1 MVCIIDDR
9 EDVWNFASNLIH
21 VKPYQFFK
29 GVGDINA
36 PPGSSPPEEEEEEE
50 EEEKEEENTSSGKP
64 VDVDI
69 QDWNVRTEEP
79 NFVESEG
86 VEAKDEDAVFDENT
100 KSEEIKNTAISEEER
115 GFENSSESVEA
126 NVEKQE
132 PVVDTSVEGNKT
144 TKGIDETV
152 EINKDS
158 CKVLA
163 NGGNYSTDD
172 ESKREEES
180 IETATVGENNPEGE
194 QNNNGKTEDVEDQ
207 NLSGSND
214 KATCKEPQL
223 WCEGGECHVYY
234 TRLFVIGFSSFERGK
249 ISVFRQ

>member
-36 PPGSSPPEEEEEEE
+36 PPGSSPPEEEEEE
-50 EEEKEEENTSSGKP
+50 NTSSGKP

-69 QDWNVRTEEP
+69 QEGDVRTEEP
-79 NFVESEG
+79 NSVENEG
-86 VEAKDEDAVFDENT
+86 VEAKDEDAVFEEKI
-100 KSEEIKNTAISEEER
+100 KSEEIKSTAISEEAR
-115 GFENSSESVEA
+115 GLENSSEGGEA
-126 NVEKQE
+126 NAEKQE
-132 PVVDTSVEGNKT
+132 PVVDTSVEGNNA

-152 EINKDS
+152 EINKDPS
-158 CKVLA
+158 KVLE
-163 NGGNYSTDD
+163 NGGNDSTDD

-180 IETATVGENNPEGE
+180 IERKGLVENNPEGE
-194 QNNNGKTEDVEDQ
+194 QNNNGKKEGVEEQ

-214 KATCKEPQL
+214 KETCKETQL

-234 TRLFVIGFSSFERGK
+234 TR
-249 ISVFRQ
+249 